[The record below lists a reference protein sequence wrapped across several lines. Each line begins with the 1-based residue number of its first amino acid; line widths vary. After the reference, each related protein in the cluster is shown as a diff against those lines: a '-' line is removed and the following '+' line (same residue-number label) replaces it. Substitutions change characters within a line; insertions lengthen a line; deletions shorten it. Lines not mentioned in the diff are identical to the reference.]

1 MGNMTAID
9 IAASGVSMEQ
19 QIAWHLQGNHYPPV
33 PVSMVQACI
42 EAIDAYWEDDL
53 DRKIDLPIDGLD
65 RDGNPFQIQWR
76 GEPWAP
82 AREII
87 INHHLDAWCNED
99 EDDYVDED

>member
-1 MGNMTAID
+1 MGSMTATE
-9 IAASGVSMEQ
+9 IAGTDSLTMEQ

-53 DRKIDLPIDGLD
+53 DRHIDLPTDGVD
-65 RDGNPFQIQWR
+65 RNGEPFQITWR
-76 GEPWAP
+76 GESWAP

-87 INHHLDAWCNED
+87 INHHLDAWCTED
-99 EDDYVDED
+99 EDDYEE

>member
-1 MGNMTAID
+1 MGSMTATE
-9 IAASGVSMEQ
+9 IAGTDSLTMEQ

-53 DRKIDLPIDGLD
+53 DRHIDLPTDGVD
-65 RDGNPFQIQWR
+65 RNGEPFQITWR
-76 GEPWAP
+76 GESWAP

-87 INHHLDAWCNED
+87 INHHLHRPNGITLN
-99 EDDYVDED
+99 